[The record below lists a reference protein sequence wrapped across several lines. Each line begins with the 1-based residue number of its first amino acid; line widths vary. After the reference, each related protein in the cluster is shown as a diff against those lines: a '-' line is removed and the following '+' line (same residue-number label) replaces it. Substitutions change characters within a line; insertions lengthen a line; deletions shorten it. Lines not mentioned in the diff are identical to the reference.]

1 MSAGIGDRLL
11 DIVYP
16 RRAVCAGCGDRSGM
30 ARDWLCEACRM
41 ALAERWVGAMPPP
54 EGGRIG
60 EAVAAYY
67 YGGPASGMVRSLKY
81 GGAWKLAEPM
91 GRHMVRALDMLRPV
105 PADCVA
111 PVPMHRKRLKARGFN
126 HAALLAGVVAEAL
139 GLPLMDALERV
150 RDTPQQARLSEAE
163 RRENMLGAFAVKG
176 DVAGRRVLLVDDVL
190 TTGATANACA
200 AALLDAGAVGVTG
213 VFFAT
218 AKKGDVKMF

>member
-1 MSAGIGDRLL
+1 MSAIDRLL

-30 ARDWLCEACRM
+30 ARDWLCEDCRQ
-41 ALAERWVGAMPPP
+41 ALAGRWVGAMPPP
-54 EGGRIG
+54 AGGMID

-91 GRHMVRALDMLRPV
+91 GRHMVRALEIIRPV

-111 PVPMHRKRLKARGFN
+111 PVPMHRKRLGERGFN
-126 HAALLAGVVAEAL
+126 HAALLAKVVAGAL
-139 GLPLMDALERV
+139 SLPLMDALERV
-150 RDTPQQARLSEAE
+150 RDTPQQARLDDEK
-163 RRENMLGAFAVKG
+163 RRENMLGAFAVKA

-200 AALLDAGAVGVTG
+200 QALRDSGAAGVIGA
-213 VFFAT
+213 FFAV
-218 AKKGDVKMF
+218 AGKERH